1 MRFSSYSKKCKK
13 TPFSQKTN
21 LRNLLPMFLDHHQ
34 VQRVTIPMVL
44 CTALS
49 GRSPCYPNPELKIAV
64 LPPSSPD
71 PTRSPLT
78 LPGNS
83 CCLTQV
89 YGQEKWRTCRFFIS
103 KIGIQILNNRAKQ
116 SVFRVLEVVW
126 RIFYIEYQNSHVY
139 NTLTRF
145 TETNQTKV
153 FPIQRVKAMS

>member
-1 MRFSSYSKKCKK
+1 MPQFQYKLLVYKACANFFGGTCTMRFSSYSKKCKK

-21 LRNLLPMFLDHHQ
+21 LRNLLPMFLDDHQ

-116 SVFRVLEVVW
+116 SVFRVLEVVL
-126 RIFYIEYQNSHVY
+126 RI
-139 NTLTRF
+139 
-145 TETNQTKV
+145 
-153 FPIQRVKAMS
+153 